1 MRLAY
6 GNAHIHP
13 DGNCDRYGHIHSD
26 CNCNGNAY
34 AKPDCNCHIHPD
46 SDGNCHGNG
55 DCDRT
60 ATTYTNATTPADT
73 PAAPVGPLRQ

>member
-6 GNAHIHP
+6 GNANCDAHIHP

-26 CNCNGNAY
+26 CNCHGNGNAY
-34 AKPDCNCHIHPD
+34 AKP
-46 SDGNCHGNG
+46 DGNCHGNG

-60 ATTYTNATTPADT
+60 ATTYTDATASGDT
-73 PAAPVGPLRQ
+73 PAAPLGSLRQ